1 MSEAQKKLLID
12 LLKKLEDVK
21 RTLQRLLNS

>member
-1 MSEAQKKLLID
+1 MSEAQKKILLD

>member
-1 MSEAQKKLLID
+1 MSEAQKKILID
-12 LLKKLEDVK
+12 LLTKLEDVK

>member
-1 MSEAQKKLLID
+1 MSAEQRKILLD
-12 LLKKLEDVK
+12 LLRKLEDVK

>member
-1 MSEAQKKLLID
+1 MSEAQRKILID
-12 LLKKLEDVK
+12 LLRKLEDVK